1 MKIALC
7 SDLHLEFGSISLENT
22 ENAEVLILSGDIL
35 VAADLNELGDSTGLI
50 VNGRNKSETY
60 HKFFQECSER
70 FPNVIYIMGNHEYY
84 HGDFATSL
92 DIIRQRLSY
101 LENVFIMERQTM
113 VIEDITFIAGT
124 LWTDMNKEDPLTLQ
138 HIRGYM
144 NDYRIIENSNEVVNY
159 KAPVYK
165 KDENGEYITQKIG
178 EINSLI
184 EDGFEFKTRPAKFT
198 PELSVVEH
206 KLMLD
211 TIKATVESNASNK
224 YVVIGHHA
232 PSKLSTKPR
241 YQKDVLVNGAYSS
254 DLSEF
259 ILDHPQIK
267 VWTHG
272 HTHDVFDYMIGGT
285 RIICNPRGYDA
296 YEDRADNFELLFFEV

>member
-1 MKIALC
+1 M
-7 SDLHLEFGSISLENT
+7 
-22 ENAEVLILSGDIL
+22 
-35 VAADLNELGDSTGLI
+35 
-50 VNGRNKSETY
+50 VNGRNRSEMY

-84 HGDFATSL
+84 HGDFATGL
-92 DIIRQRLSY
+92 DIIRERLSY

-113 VIEDITFIAGT
+113 VIEDVTFIAGT
-124 LWTDMNKEDPLTLQ
+124 LWTDMNKEDPNTLYG
-138 HIRGYM
+138 IKGYM
-144 NDYRIIENSNEVVNY
+144 NDYRIIKDSRTNTETEIWMFNENNEPY
-159 KAPVYK
+159 TGK
-165 KDENGEYITQKIG
+165 QKLP
-178 EINSLI
+178 S
-184 EDGFEFKTRPAKFT
+184 KWS
-198 PELSVVEH
+198 PEASVVEH

-232 PSKLSTKPR
+232 PSKLSTKPK
-241 YQKDVLVNGAYSS
+241 YQKDVMVNGAYSS

-285 RIICNPRGYDA
+285 RILCNPRGYDA
-296 YEDRADNFELLFFEV
+296 YENRADEFELCFFEV

>member
-7 SDLHLEFGSISLENT
+7 SDLHLEFGPISLQNT
-22 ENAEVLILSGDIL
+22 ENAEVLILSGDII
-35 VAADLNELGDSTGLI
+35 VAADLQELGDATGLM
-50 VNGRNKSETY
+50 VNGRNKSELY

-84 HGDFATSL
+84 HGDFATGL
-92 DIIRQRLSY
+92 DIIRERLSY
-101 LENVFIMERQTM
+101 LENVFVMERQTM
-113 VIEDITFIAGT
+113 VIEDVTFIAGT
-124 LWTDMNKEDPLTLQ
+124 LWTDMNKEDPNTLYG
-138 HIRGYM
+138 IKGYM
-144 NDYRIIENSNEVVNY
+144 NDYRIIKDSRTNTETEIWMFNENNEPY
-159 KAPVYK
+159 TGK
-165 KDENGEYITQKIG
+165 QKLP
-178 EINSLI
+178 S
-184 EDGFEFKTRPAKFT
+184 KWS
-198 PELSVVEH
+198 PEASVVEH

-211 TIKATVESNASNK
+211 TIKATVESNTDCK

-232 PSKLSTKPR
+232 PSKLSTKPK
-241 YQKDVLVNGAYSS
+241 YQKDVMVNGAYSS
-254 DLSEF
+254 ELSEF

-296 YEDRADNFELLFFEV
+296 YEDRADQFELCFFEV

>member
-7 SDLHLEFGSISLENT
+7 SDLHLEFGPISLQNT
-22 ENAEVLILSGDIL
+22 ENAEVLILSGDII
-35 VAADLNELGDSTGLI
+35 VADDLRELGDATGLM
-50 VNGRNKSETY
+50 VNGRNRSEMY

-84 HGDFATSL
+84 HGDFATGL
-92 DIIRQRLSY
+92 DIIRERLSY

-113 VIEDITFIAGT
+113 VIEDVTFIAGT
-124 LWTDMNKEDPLTLQ
+124 LWTDMNKEDPNTLYG
-138 HIRGYM
+138 IKGYM
-144 NDYRIIENSNEVVNY
+144 NDYRIIKDSRTNTETEIWMFNENNEPY
-159 KAPVYK
+159 TGK
-165 KDENGEYITQKIG
+165 QKLP
-178 EINSLI
+178 S
-184 EDGFEFKTRPAKFT
+184 KWS
-198 PELSVVEH
+198 PEASVVEH

-232 PSKLSTKPR
+232 PSKLSTKPK
-241 YQKDVLVNGAYSS
+241 YQKDVMVNGAYSS

-272 HTHDVFDYMIGGT
+272 HTHDVFDYMIGST
-285 RIICNPRGYDA
+285 RILCNPRGYDA
-296 YEDRADNFELLFFEV
+296 YEDRADQFELCFFEV

>member
-7 SDLHLEFGSISLENT
+7 SDLHLEFGPISLQNT

-35 VAADLNELGDSTGLI
+35 VAKDLRARDEYAIMDSH
-50 VNGRNKSETY
+50 NKSEMY
-60 HKFFQECSER
+60 HIFFQECSAR

-84 HGDFATSL
+84 HGDFATGL
-92 DIIRQRLSY
+92 DIIRERLAY
-101 LENVFIMERQTM
+101 LENVFVMERQTM
-113 VIEDITFIAGT
+113 VIEDVTFIAGT
-124 LWTDMNKEDPLTLQ
+124 LWTDMNREDPQTLYG
-138 HIRGYM
+138 IKGYM
-144 NDYRIIENSNEVVNY
+144 NDYRIIDNSNEVVHY
-159 KAPVYK
+159 KKAIYK
-165 KDENGEYITQKIG
+165 KDEEGNYITEKVG
-178 EINSLI
+178 EVNTTIVDHY
-184 EDGFEFKTRPAKFT
+184 EMDTRPGKFT

-211 TIKATVESNASNK
+211 TIKATVESNPDCK

-232 PSKLSTKPR
+232 PSKLSTKPK
-241 YQKDVLVNGAYSS
+241 YQKDVMVNGAYSS

-285 RIICNPRGYDA
+285 RVLCNPRGYDA
-296 YEDRADNFELLFFEV
+296 YEDRADQFELCFFEV

>member
-7 SDLHLEFGSISLENT
+7 SDLHLEFGPISLQNT
-22 ENAEVLILSGDIL
+22 ENAEVLILSGDII
-35 VAADLNELGDSTGLI
+35 VADDLRELGDATGLMMS
-50 VNGRNKSETY
+50 GRNKSEMY

-84 HGDFATSL
+84 HGDFATGL
-92 DIIRQRLSY
+92 DIIRERLSY
-101 LENVFIMERQTM
+101 LENVFVMERQTM
-113 VIEDITFIAGT
+113 VIEDVTFIAGT
-124 LWTDMNKEDPLTLQ
+124 LWTDMNKEDPNTLFG
-138 HIRGYM
+138 IKGYM
-144 NDYRIIENSNEVVNY
+144 NDYRIIKDSRTNTETEIWMFNENNEPY
-159 KAPVYK
+159 TGK
-165 KDENGEYITQKIG
+165 QKLP
-178 EINSLI
+178 S
-184 EDGFEFKTRPAKFT
+184 KWS
-198 PELSVVEH
+198 PEASVVEH

-232 PSKLSTKPR
+232 PSKQSTKPK
-241 YQKDVLVNGAYSS
+241 YQKDVMVNGAYSS

-272 HTHDVFDYMIGGT
+272 HTHDVFDYMIGST
-285 RIICNPRGYDA
+285 RILCNPRGYDA
-296 YEDRADNFELLFFEV
+296 YEDRADQFELCFFEV

>member
-7 SDLHLEFGSISLENT
+7 SDLHLEFGAISLQNT

-35 VAADLNELGDSTGLI
+35 VAVDLNELGDTTGLI
-50 VNGRNKSETY
+50 VNGKNKSEQY

-84 HGDFATSL
+84 HGDFATGL
-92 DIIRQRLSY
+92 DIIRERLSY

-113 VIEDITFIAGT
+113 VIEDVTFIAGT
-124 LWTDMNKEDPLTLQ
+124 LWTDMNKEDPQTLFG
-138 HIRGYM
+138 IKGYM
-144 NDYRIIENSNEVVNY
+144 NDYRIIKDSRTNTETEIWMFNENNEPY
-159 KAPVYK
+159 TGK
-165 KDENGEYITQKIG
+165 QKLP
-178 EINSLI
+178 S
-184 EDGFEFKTRPAKFT
+184 KWS
-198 PELSVVEH
+198 PEASVVEH

-232 PSKLSTKPR
+232 PSKLSTKPK
-241 YQKDVLVNGAYSS
+241 YQKDVMVNGAYSS
-254 DLSEF
+254 ELSEF

-272 HTHDVFDYMIGGT
+272 HTHEVFDYMIGGT
-285 RIICNPRGYDA
+285 RILCNPRGYDA
-296 YEDRADNFELLFFEV
+296 YEDRADQFELCFFEV

>member
-35 VAADLNELGDSTGLI
+35 VADDLRPLGDATGLM
-50 VNGRNKSETY
+50 VNGRNRSEMY

-84 HGDFATSL
+84 HGDFATGL
-92 DIIRQRLSY
+92 DIIRERLSY
-101 LENVFIMERQTM
+101 LENVFVMERQTM
-113 VIEDITFIAGT
+113 VIEDVTFIAGT
-124 LWTDMNKEDPLTLQ
+124 LWTDMNKEDPNTLYG
-138 HIRGYM
+138 IKGYM
-144 NDYRIIENSNEVVNY
+144 NDYRIIKDSRTNTETEIWMFNENNEPY
-159 KAPVYK
+159 TGK
-165 KDENGEYITQKIG
+165 QKLP
-178 EINSLI
+178 S
-184 EDGFEFKTRPAKFT
+184 KWS
-198 PELSVVEH
+198 PEASVVEH

-211 TIKATVESNASNK
+211 TIKATVESNTSNK

-232 PSKLSTKPR
+232 PSKQSTKPK
-241 YQKDVLVNGAYSS
+241 YQKDVMVNGAYSS

-272 HTHDVFDYMIGGT
+272 HTHDVFDYMIGST
-285 RIICNPRGYDA
+285 RILCNPRGYDA
-296 YEDRADNFELLFFEV
+296 YEDRADQFELCFFEV